1 MSKRN
6 ANTLKKNKSKW
17 AIFSLVNN
25 TKINESQI
33 MGWRI
38 VAGKKVTSEVFIR
51 VIRKFR
57 NEFVVR
63 AVSESEKNKLNNLLA
78 SSGNLNFYL
87 VQDMVLFQTEVKHID
102 SNGDFV
108 FKMPEMIAQIDRRK
122 YMRIF
127 LDNRVKA
134 LCTFYKKNH
143 GHKIVNQQFQKECF
157 DISAGGLSFF
167 ISKAESKFFEKGD
180 LIEQI
185 RIKIDENWV
194 NVKGDVVNVIDVE
207 PDERNNLH
215 YKAIKVCVKYYDTA
229 DQARKTI
236 DEFVFKHIDLEEAM

>member
-63 AVSESEKNKLNNLLA
+63 AVSESEKNNLNNLLA
-78 SSGNLNFYL
+78 SSETLNFYL

-108 FKMPEMIAQIDRRK
+108 FKMPEMIAQIDLRTVQKRERRK
-122 YMRIF
+122 HQF
-127 LDNRVKA
+127 LH
-134 LCTFYKKNH
+134 LLSLL
-143 GHKIVNQQFQKECF
+143 KI
-157 DISAGGLSFF
+157 IL
-167 ISKAESKFFEKGD
+167 
-180 LIEQI
+180 L
-185 RIKIDENWV
+185 
-194 NVKGDVVNVIDVE
+194 
-207 PDERNNLH
+207 
-215 YKAIKVCVKYYDTA
+215 Y
-229 DQARKTI
+229 
-236 DEFVFKHIDLEEAM
+236 